1 MIRLLFLFLAFSA
14 TAIGQIDTQQRFTS
28 DSREYFIWSDDTNS
42 YILRE
47 NEYEH
52 SIIDVREIG
61 SKSNGYIAI
70 SLVDNGRTR
79 LFHGSITA
87 YSVNEKKE
95 ATWQMRSKSMRGKL
109 TFNETD
115 QTLTYIYDAN
125 ETRYQKIMVFKL
137 KAERELPQP

>member
-1 MIRLLFLFLAFSA
+1 MIRLLFLFFFFSA
-14 TAIGQIDTQQRFTS
+14 AAVAQIDTQQRFTS

-52 SIIDVREIG
+52 SMIDVREIG

-70 SLVDNGRTR
+70 SLVDDGRSR

-95 ATWQMRSKSMRGKL
+95 ATWQMRSKTMRAKL
-109 TFNETD
+109 TFNEKD

-125 ETRYQKIMVFKL
+125 ETRYQKILVFKL
-137 KAERELPQP
+137 KPEREIPQ

>member
-1 MIRLLFLFLAFSA
+1 MIRLLFIYLSFCASAFA
-14 TAIGQIDTQQRFTS
+14 QIDTQQRFTS

-95 ATWQMRSKSMRGKL
+95 ATWQMRSKTMRGKL

-137 KAERELPQP
+137 KAEREPTQ

>member
-1 MIRLLFLFLAFSA
+1 MIRLLFLFFFFSA
-14 TAIGQIDTQQRFTS
+14 AAVAQIDTQQRFTS

-52 SIIDVREIG
+52 SMIDVREIG

-70 SLVDNGRTR
+70 SLVDDGRSR

-87 YSVNEKKE
+87 YSVNEKNE
-95 ATWQMRSKSMRGKL
+95 ATWQMRSKTMRAKL
-109 TFNETD
+109 TFNEKD

-125 ETRYQKIMVFKL
+125 ETRYQKILVFKL
-137 KAERELPQP
+137 KPEREIPQ

>member
-1 MIRLLFLFLAFSA
+1 MIRLLFLYLAFSA
-14 TAIGQIDTQQRFTS
+14 SAVAQIDTQQRFTS

-125 ETRYQKIMVFKL
+125 ETRYQRIMVFKL
-137 KAERELPQP
+137 KAERELPQ